1 MRSGALLVL
10 LARRTA
16 AIASV
21 AAAPARQPLLQL
33 PDARTATGACS
44 AAPADLIDGPSA
56 IVDDRIKAVMGG
68 GVAEANQHVVNLK
81 LLFNI
86 AFVKLLLR
94 SASPSL
100 GYEDGALGAHN
111 SPHFAHLPGVR
122 CIHW

>member
-1 MRSGALLVL
+1 LGL

-16 AIASV
+16 AISSV

-44 AAPADLIDGPSA
+44 AAPADVIDGPSA
-56 IVDDRIKAVMGG
+56 IVDDRVKVVMGG
-68 GVAEANQHVVNLK
+68 GVTEANQHVVNLK

-86 AFVKLLLR
+86 AFVKLFLR
-94 SASPSL
+94 PANPAR
-100 GYEDGALGAHN
+100 GYEDGALGAHS

-122 CIHW
+122 CTHW